1 VTADPP
7 SLRGQ
12 LLVAGPAMLDPR
24 FARTVILVG
33 EHSEEGAMGIV
44 LNRPSEAR
52 VADAVP
58 GLAELVSEN
67 AVVHVGGP
75 VQREAVTALAEFDDP
90 DQAAAI
96 VFDAVGFARG
106 DLDPALLA
114 GTARRVRIFAGYA
127 GWSAGQLE
135 GELEQDDWILAA
147 PEPDDIFSDEG
158 IDLWASVLRRKGGR
172 FELLARMPLDPS
184 VN

>member
-1 VTADPP
+1 
-7 SLRGQ
+7 
-12 LLVAGPAMLDPR
+12 
-24 FARTVILVG
+24 
-33 EHSEEGAMGIV
+33 MGVV
-44 LNRPSEAR
+44 LNRPSEVR

-58 GLAELVSEN
+58 GLAELVPED

-75 VQREAVTALAEFDDP
+75 VQPDAVTALADFDDP
-90 DQAAAI
+90 DEAATI
-96 VFDAVGFARG
+96 VFDSIGFGRG

-114 GTARRVRIFAGYA
+114 AASTRVRIFAGYA

-147 PEPDDIFSDEG
+147 PEPDDVFSDEG
-158 IDLWASVLRRKGGR
+158 LGLWATVLRRKGGR
-172 FELLARMPLDPS
+172 YALLARMPLDPS